1 MSIRVDRW
9 WLIVPALFTATA
21 LAPLAARAQ
30 EGQLRIQADIEYVL
44 SDIETEN
51 RASGETIASDF
62 SFLRQKYFIVADKQ
76 VFPFLSFRGGG
87 FFEFIDS
94 ETKGDL
100 PTSGLKQRNN
110 RLFGEMNLT
119 NPLYTAGLAYRHRVF
134 ETTPRN
140 LATTRITRDEYAGL
154 WRWKPV
160 GLPSLDIDFQ
170 RFDTRDDDET
180 RDTTVDLLFIKS
192 RYNYEDFH
200 ADYTYTRNDRTENL
214 DGTGDLTQVHNG
226 GLRYS
231 TYVIPGRL
239 ELTGAARLN
248 YDALEPKGVEDLG
261 EVQLPTSSPGA
272 PFFNLNDS
280 DPDSITAVDAENPLS
295 TVNIGQGAPP
305 TAVAVGL
312 EFESPTEVDTIYVF
326 PVENAGNPALA
337 SPGEIAAVAG
347 SFTWRVFLSD
357 DQRSWNEQPGVFDTY
372 DVFENRFEIS
382 FSPDEDALF
391 IKVVTTPVTSATGEI
406 RIARLSAF
414 ETVDA
419 GDELKLETFTQ
430 LYNFGARWAVS
441 DRTRVTYDGLIRIRE
456 NQPIDRTKRTLLN
469 SVAIEHEFSPM
480 FYGDVRVL
488 RNDATETD
496 LDDTTRHTYNASLT
510 GDYLPTLSQTLTYN
524 GYYDQLGD
532 QTGYGNALLLRTNAD
547 PYRDWS
553 LNLDLG
559 FNAKTPVVGPETTST
574 FFRLATNLTPHP
586 TLNFTLDYF
595 GSWDTDALRGAS
607 FNQIFRFRGF
617 WTPIPTLSL
626 FAAIN
631 LRNFER
637 DIQGLR
643 IYQNYSINWA
653 PFPDGLLNF
662 TVGYNQTIDTN
673 NNESRIFSPAIRY
686 QVTRSTLLTL
696 SFDFGTIESQTD
708 VRDVQVLR
716 VNFRT
721 YY

>member
-21 LAPLAARAQ
+21 LAPLAVRAQ
-30 EGQLRIQADIEYVL
+30 EGQLRIQADIEYLL
-44 SDIETEN
+44 SNIETEDKE
-51 RASGETIASDF
+51 SGETTTSDF

-94 ETKGDL
+94 ETKSDL
-100 PTSGLKQRNN
+100 PTTGLKQRND

-140 LATTRITRDEYAGL
+140 LPSTRLTRDEYTGL

-160 GLPSLDIDFQ
+160 GLPSLDIDFS
-170 RFDTRDDDET
+170 RFNTQDDDGTRDRT
-180 RDTTVDLLFIKS
+180 LDLFVLKS
-192 RYNYEDFH
+192 RYNYEDFQ
-200 ADYTYTRNDRTENL
+200 ADFTYTRNDQTENL
-214 DGTGDLTQVHNG
+214 DDTGDVTQIYNG

-248 YDALEPKGVEDLG
+248 YDTLEPKGVEDLG
-261 EVQLPTSSPGA
+261 EVRLPASSPGA

-280 DPDSITAVDAENPLS
+280 DPDSITLVDADNPLS
-295 TVNIGQGAPP
+295 TVNIGQGAPLTP
-305 TAVAVGL
+305 VAVGL
-312 EFESPTEVDTIYVF
+312 DFGTSTEVDTIYVF
-326 PVENAGNPALA
+326 PVENAGDPTLA

-347 SFTWRVFLSD
+347 SFTWRAFLSD
-357 DQRSWNEQPGVFDTY
+357 DQRSWNEQPGVFSTY
-372 DVFENRFEIS
+372 NVFDNRFEIT
-382 FSPDEDALF
+382 FSPDEDARF
-391 IKVVTTPVTSATGEI
+391 VKVVTTPVTSATGEI
-406 RIARLSAF
+406 RTARLQAF
-414 ETVDA
+414 VTVDA

-430 LYNFGARWAVS
+430 LYNFGARWTIS
-441 DRTRVTYDGLIRIRE
+441 DRTRATYDGVIRFRE
-456 NQPIDRTKRTLLN
+456 NQPMDRTKRTLLN
-469 SVAIEHEFSPM
+469 SIGIEHEFSPM
-480 FYGDVRVL
+480 FYGDARLL

-496 LDDTTRHTYNASLT
+496 RDDTTRHTYNASLT

-532 QTGYGNALLLRTNAD
+532 LTGYGNSLLLRTNAD

-559 FNAKTPVVGPETTST
+559 FTAKTPVEGPETTST
-574 FFRLATNLTPHP
+574 FFRVATNIAPNP
-586 TLNFTLDYF
+586 RLNFTLDYF
-595 GSWDTDALRGAS
+595 GSWDTDTVRGAS
-607 FNQIFRFRGF
+607 FNQILRFRGF
-617 WTPIPTLSL
+617 WVPFPTLSL

-637 DIQGLR
+637 DVQGLR

-662 TVGYNQTIDTN
+662 TVAYNQTIDTN
-673 NNESRIFSPAIRY
+673 SNESRIFSPAIRY
-686 QVTRSTLLTL
+686 QVTRTTLLTL
-696 SFDFGTIESQTD
+696 RFDIGTIESQTEIRD
-708 VRDVQVLR
+708 VRAFR
-716 VNFRT
+716 VNIRT
-721 YY
+721 FY